1 MLRPPP
7 DSLSVSLYR
16 GCRWFEDKKG
26 QNTPRRSGS
35 RTPSIRSGGAIRS
48 AKNSPVV
55 TPLHEPSR
63 PSPEKSPTK
72 PFTPRGP
79 PVPSQTSARKVA
91 PGGGVGGGFSQT
103 IPGANIP
110 AGLAYPHPPNF
121 RPQEDAHPDGWVKR
135 PRHTTTT
142 SLMEAYEQ
150 SRLPDP
156 SYDVDGDGVVSTK
169 DLYLAS
175 KFDVNGDGVLQD
187 DEVWELRHQMVNDIL
202 RVYDDL
208 PHAGDTRKIRGIMDE
223 FRNRPDDVIMDD
235 SFRKKM
241 NSLQVNLKSQTAQD
255 SRQLY
260 QSLHARQ
267 IPPSFD
273 AQSDEQIFAEQLAL
287 DKKWGFKP
295 RS

>member
-1 MLRPPP
+1 M
-7 DSLSVSLYR
+7 
-16 GCRWFEDKKG
+16 
-26 QNTPRRSGS
+26 
-35 RTPSIRSGGAIRS
+35 
-48 AKNSPVV
+48 V
-55 TPLHEPSR
+55 TPLHEPGTERS
-63 PSPEKSPTK
+63 PSKTT
-72 PFTPRGP
+72 FTPRGP
-79 PVPSQTSARKVA
+79 AAPSQTSARRTSR
-91 PGGGVGGGFSQT
+91 GGGVGGGFAGGN
-103 IPGANIP
+103 IADIP

-121 RPQEDAHPDGWVKR
+121 RPEENAHPDGWVKR
-135 PRHTTTT
+135 PRHKTKT
-142 SLMEAYEQ
+142 SLLDSYEQ

-156 SYDVDGDGVVSTK
+156 TYDVDGDGVVSTK

-187 DEVWELRHQMVNDIL
+187 DEVYELRSQMVNDIL

-208 PHAGDTRKIRGIMDE
+208 PHASGDTRKIRGIMEE
-223 FRNRPDDVIMDD
+223 FRNRPENVIMDD

-241 NSLQVNLKSQTAQD
+241 NALQVNLKAQTAQD

-260 QSLHARQ
+260 QSLEARQ

-273 AQSDEQIFAEQLAL
+273 PQSDEQVFAEQLAF